1 MAHVQPAKTYGL
13 VLTASTL
20 KGDKVVNHTGEDLGK
35 IEEIMLDLDH
45 GRIAFAVL
53 FLGMGDKLFA
63 IPWQAFAVDT
73 AQKRLILNTQKEL
86 LEKATGFDK
95 DKWPNMADPA
105 WGTTVYGYYGYK
117 PYWD

>member
-45 GRIAFAVL
+45 GRIAYAVL
-53 FLGMGDKLFA
+53 SFGGFLGMVTNCL
-63 IPWQAFAVDT
+63 
-73 AQKRLILNTQKEL
+73 
-86 LEKATGFDK
+86 
-95 DKWPNMADPA
+95 
-105 WGTTVYGYYGYK
+105 
-117 PYWD
+117 PYPGRPLPSTRPRKG